1 MVNKILIVE
10 DDKAVLKLLSEFL
23 IKSGFQIKTA
33 ESAEEAEK
41 ILNNKILNN
50 EKVDTVL
57 TDIRLPGM
65 DGIQFTKKIRKKF
78 TIDVIVLTTALTTPM
93 KMP

>member
-1 MVNKILIVE
+1 MQEYSFEGKIEMVNKILIVE
-10 DDKAVLKLLSEFL
+10 DDKAVLKLLSGFL

-33 ESAEEAEK
+33 ESAEEAE
-41 ILNNKILNN
+41 KILNN

-65 DGIQFTKKIRKKF
+65 DGIQFTKFFI
-78 TIDVIVLTTALTTPM
+78 I
-93 KMP
+93 